1 MCTYI
6 RTYTYTF
13 TLVTFSAEIV
23 IFRRCILQ
31 FPDFPKVRL
40 FAAVSLFHDNR
51 KTIFSHKINL
61 KLFQKQYN
69 SLIKKAFLMFPIYKK
84 SKDHGR
90 VERTQQPPSTTR
102 QLCTVTLIVS
112 LFAQQ
117 YFVCLLFCNTILYKS
132 LACIPKNF

>member
-1 MCTYI
+1 MHIHIYITNFFCRNSHFWKMCFAI
-6 RTYTYTF
+6 SWISQ
-13 TLVTFSAEIV
+13 VT
-23 IFRRCILQ
+23 
-31 FPDFPKVRL
+31 L
-40 FAAVSLFHDNR
+40 FAAVSLFRGNR
-51 KTIFSHKINL
+51 ETIFSHKINL

-69 SLIKKAFLMFPIYKK
+69 SLIKKAFLMFPIYKR